1 MSNEIAYLSASELLG
16 LYRRRKLS
24 PVEATQAILDRVAR
38 LNPRLNAF
46 IVVDEVAALAQA
58 RASEARWWKGKPK
71 GLLDGVP
78 TSIKD
83 LMLTKG
89 WPTLRGSRTSDPKG
103 PWNEDAP
110 CVARL
115 REHGA
120 VLFGKTTT
128 PEFGWKAVT
137 DSAVS
142 GTTRNPWDPERTPG
156 GSSGGAAAAL
166 AAGLGPLAIGSDG
179 GGSIRIPAGFSG
191 VFGIKA
197 NFGRVPNW
205 PASMM
210 ATVSHVGPMS
220 RTVRDAALMLNVI
233 GEPDVRDWHTVPYQ
247 PIDWTATLGR
257 SVKGLRIAFSADLGY
272 AKVDPEVADKVA
284 KAARLFARLGAHV
297 EQCDPGFADPTEI
310 FLTHW
315 RVGAAKGLGT
325 LPAGKFRLL
334 EDGLKEIVRAGKRIK
349 LADYLAAV
357 EQRNQLAIHMR
368 HFHERYDLLLTPS
381 LAVPAF
387 EVDRLVPRGSRMR
400 GWWEWTPFSYPFN
413 LTQQPACSIPCGFT
427 AQGLPVGLQIVAA
440 NFREDLV
447 FRAAQ
452 AYETAAP
459 IARRPK
465 L

>member
-1 MSNEIAYLSASELLG
+1 MAEDLAYLTAAEMLRA
-16 LYRRRKLS
+16 YRAKKLS
-24 PVEATQAILDRVAR
+24 PVEVTRALLRRLAR
-38 LNPRLNAF
+38 LNPAINAF
-46 IVVDEVAALAQA
+46 LLVDEEAALAQA
-58 RASEARWWKGKPK
+58 RASEARWLKGRPK

-83 LMLTKG
+83 LMLTRG

-103 PWNEDAP
+103 PWPEDAP
-110 CVARL
+110 CVTRL
-115 REHGA
+115 REQGA

-128 PEFGWKAVT
+128 PEFGWKGVT
-137 DSAVS
+137 DSALS
-142 GTTRNPWDPERTPG
+142 GVTRNPWNLDKTPG

-210 ATVSHVGPMS
+210 ATISHVGPMS
-220 RTVRDAALMLNVI
+220 RSVRDAALFLNVI
-233 GEPDVRDWHTVPYQ
+233 ALPDSRDWYTVPHQ
-247 PIDWTATLGR
+247 PINWTRFLGQG
-257 SVKGLRIAFSADLGY
+257 VKGLRIAFSPALGY

-284 KAARLFARLGAHV
+284 RAARVFARLGAHV
-297 EQCDPGFADPTEI
+297 EQRDPGFADPTDI

-315 RVGAAKGLGT
+315 RAGAAKGLGG
-325 LPAGKFRLL
+325 LPRAKFRLL
-334 EDGLKEIVRAGKRIK
+334 EEGLQEFVRAGQRLK
-349 LADYLAAV
+349 LADYMVAVDRRVALAT
-357 EQRNQLAIHMR
+357 HMR
-368 HFHERYDLLLTPS
+368 QFHERYDLLLTPT
-381 LAVPAF
+381 LAVQAF
-387 EVDRLVPRGSRMR
+387 DVERTVPRGARMR

-427 AQGLPVGLQIVAA
+427 GAGLPVGLQIVGG

-447 FRAAQ
+447 FRAAA
-452 AYETAAP
+452 AYEAAAP